1 MPAPLAR
8 HPAGAAPAARI
19 RRVSQPINGVYNAAR
34 LILPEKLVSQTEL
47 THEYWM
53 RHALTLAQRAW
64 DEGEVPVGAVLVHNN
79 QVIGEGWNRPIGR
92 HDPTAHA
99 EIMALRQGGLVLQ
112 NYRLLDTT
120 LYVTLEPCVMCAGA
134 MVHGRIGTLVFGA
147 RDAKTGAVGSL
158 MDITGHPGMNHQVQV
173 IEGILATECSAM
185 LSAFFRQRRLEKK
198 ALKEATKR
206 ATGTDPAA

>member
-1 MPAPLAR
+1 M
-8 HPAGAAPAARI
+8 
-19 RRVSQPINGVYNAAR
+19 SD
-34 LILPEKLVSQTEL
+34 SEL

-53 RHALTLAQRAW
+53 RHALTLAKRAW
-64 DEGEVPVGAVLVHNN
+64 EEGEVPVGAVLVHNN

-99 EIMALRQGGLVLQ
+99 EIMALRQGGMVLQ

-158 MDITGHPGMNHQVQV
+158 MDVTGHPGMNHQVRV
-173 IEGILATECSAM
+173 IEGVLAPECSAL
-185 LSAFFRQRRLEKK
+185 LSDFFRTRRLEKK
-198 ALKEATKR
+198 ALKEAARK
-206 ATGTDPAA
+206 AE

>member
-1 MPAPLAR
+1 M
-8 HPAGAAPAARI
+8 
-19 RRVSQPINGVYNAAR
+19 SD
-34 LILPEKLVSQTEL
+34 TEL

-53 RHALTLAQRAW
+53 RHALMLAQRAW

-79 QVIGEGWNRPIGR
+79 RVIGEGWNRPIGR

-147 RDAKTGAVGSL
+147 RDLKTGAAGSL
-158 MDITGHPGMNHQVQV
+158 MDVLHHPGMNHRVEIV
-173 IEGILATECSAM
+173 EGTLSDECSGM
-185 LSAFFRQRRLEKK
+185 LSEFFRQRRLAIK
-198 ALKEATKR
+198 AQKQR
-206 ATGTDPAA
+206 R

>member
-1 MPAPLAR
+1 M
-8 HPAGAAPAARI
+8 
-19 RRVSQPINGVYNAAR
+19 SD
-34 LILPEKLVSQTEL
+34 TEL

-53 RHALTLAQRAW
+53 RHALMLAQRAW

-79 QVIGEGWNRPIGR
+79 RVIGEGWNRPIGH

-147 RDAKTGAVGSL
+147 RDLKTGAAGSL
-158 MDITGHPGMNHQVQV
+158 MDVLHHPGMNHRVEIV
-173 IEGILATECSAM
+173 EGTLSGECSGM
-185 LSAFFRQRRLEKK
+185 LSEFFRQRRLAIK
-198 ALKEATKR
+198 AQKQAR
-206 ATGTDPAA
+206 

>member
-1 MPAPLAR
+1 
-8 HPAGAAPAARI
+8 
-19 RRVSQPINGVYNAAR
+19 VSD
-34 LILPEKLVSQTEL
+34 TEL

-53 RHALTLAQRAW
+53 RHALMLAQRAW

-79 QVIGEGWNRPIGR
+79 RVIGEGWNRPIGR

-147 RDAKTGAVGSL
+147 RDLKTGAAGSL
-158 MDITGHPGMNHQVQV
+158 MDVLHHPGMNHRVEIV
-173 IEGILATECSAM
+173 EGMLSDECSGM
-185 LSAFFRQRRLEKK
+185 LSEFFRQRRLAIK
-198 ALKEATKR
+198 AQKQAR
-206 ATGTDPAA
+206 